1 MSPVPEPVAPI
12 RLLIVEDQP
21 QILRHQLK
29 LLQAFPDLVL
39 CGSARDGDEALR
51 VLAGAAPDVVLLDLG
66 LPGLSGIEITR
77 EIRAR
82 RPRTEILIFTVFDD
96 EAKVLEAIRAG
107 ASGYLLKGTP
117 ADRIVEAIREVWA
130 GGSVIQPQ
138 LARRLLRRFQPPSPP
153 GAAAADPAARTLSP
167 REREILKLIARGLS
181 NSDVATALSVSRAT
195 VRTHLEH
202 IYAKLE
208 VSNRTEAV
216 TEGIRQGL
224 IDV

>member
-1 MSPVPEPVAPI
+1 MAEPAPI

-29 LLQAFPDLVL
+29 LLQAYADIEL
-39 CGSARDGDEALR
+39 CGSARDGPEALR
-51 VLAGAAPDVVLLDLG
+51 LLEAARPDVVLLDLG
-66 LPGLSGIEITR
+66 LPGLSGIEVTR
-77 EIRAR
+77 EILSR
-82 RPRTEILIFTVFDD
+82 RPDTEVLIWTVFEEED
-96 EAKVLEAIRAG
+96 KVLDAIRAG

-117 ADRIVEAIREVWA
+117 AARLVEAIREVHS
-130 GGSVIQPQ
+130 GGSIIQPQ
-138 LARRLLRRFQPPSPP
+138 LARRLLRRFKPPPAADAATE
-153 GAAAADPAARTLSP
+153 AAAGTRSLSP
-167 REREILKLIARGLS
+167 REREILKLLARGLS
-181 NSDVATALSVSRAT
+181 NAEVARALSVSRAT

-202 IYAKLE
+202 IYEKLE